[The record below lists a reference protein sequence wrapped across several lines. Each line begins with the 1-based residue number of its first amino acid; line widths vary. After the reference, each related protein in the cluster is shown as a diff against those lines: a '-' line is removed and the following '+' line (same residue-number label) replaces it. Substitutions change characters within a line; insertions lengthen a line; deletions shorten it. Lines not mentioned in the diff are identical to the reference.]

1 MSLSKSTG
9 TPSVTK
15 EVMFHV
21 MGPREGKAAPWRF
34 MIFGGVGAGKTTL
47 LRALEGKETD
57 QVLKTQMVDYSGWGI
72 DTPGEFSEMGALR
85 RLLVSASFDAV
96 LLVAVH
102 DATRDTSTLPP
113 NYFLTFPKE
122 TIGVVSKIDH
132 PEADPERGRQLLRQA
147 GVTGAIF
154 CVSAHTGEG
163 ISSLRNYLLE
173 YNPGSKENEQW
184 QTTMV

>member
-1 MSLSKSTG
+1 MSLSKSSG
-9 TPSVTK
+9 RPEGKK
-15 EVMFHV
+15 EVMFPV

-34 MIFGGVGAGKTTL
+34 MIFGGIGAGKTTL
-47 LRALEGKETD
+47 LRALEGKEIGR
-57 QVLKTQMVDYSGWGI
+57 VLKTQMVDYAGWGI
-72 DTPGEFSEMGALR
+72 DTPGEFSELSRLR
-85 RLLVSASFDAV
+85 RLLISVSFDAV

-102 DATRDTSTLPP
+102 DATHDTSSFPP

-122 TIGVVSKIDH
+122 TIGVVAKIDL

-147 GVTGAIF
+147 GVTGDIF

-163 ISSLRNYLLE
+163 ISSLRNYLLA
-173 YNPGSKENEQW
+173 YKPGSKENQKW